1 MARRLGASLSQ
12 ERATRVKGRMQSVV
26 HMIRVNTEQNT
37 SDTCTHSTV
46 WRSQQYPCLAAYPPG
61 AHGEGVSGVDGGD
74 GLHEEGGEQVG
85 EAEVGQQQVQAR
97 VLHGLVVPDGRHH

>member
-1 MARRLGASLSQ
+1 MKHL
-12 ERATRVKGRMQSVV
+12 
-26 HMIRVNTEQNT
+26 T
-37 SDTCTHSTV
+37 S
-46 WRSQQYPCLAAYPPG
+46 AYPPG
-61 AHGEGVSGVDGGD
+61 SHGERVSGVDGGD